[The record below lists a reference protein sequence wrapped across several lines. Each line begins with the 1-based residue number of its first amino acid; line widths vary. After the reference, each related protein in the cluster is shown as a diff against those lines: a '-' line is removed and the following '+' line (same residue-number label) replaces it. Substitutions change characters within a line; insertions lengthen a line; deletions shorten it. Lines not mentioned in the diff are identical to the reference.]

1 MKRNPKSKKDDDIYF
16 GICRCWRVIIVVS
29 ETYILVVLV
38 NFSKLCCT
46 VVLQVLFT
54 VILLLKYKNID
65 SCASTFKK

>member
-29 ETYILVVLV
+29 ETYIVLV

-46 VVLQVLFT
+46 SSIVYRY
-54 VILLLKYKNID
+54 ILLNIKILIRARQHLKNE
-65 SCASTFKK
+65 S